1 MEPTFFGQNFNFIK
15 LSAEFVNNSYEQIF
29 MMTYYMNWTFFDAYS
44 LPVKLRNWFFDKW
57 MDKKKSENEV
67 VNEWGI
73 NEWQ

>member
-1 MEPTFFGQNFNFIK
+1 LEPTFFGQNFNFIK

-67 VNEWGI
+67 VNE
-73 NEWQ
+73 

>member
-1 MEPTFFGQNFNFIK
+1 
-15 LSAEFVNNSYEQIF
+15 

-67 VNEWGI
+67 VNE
-73 NEWQ
+73 